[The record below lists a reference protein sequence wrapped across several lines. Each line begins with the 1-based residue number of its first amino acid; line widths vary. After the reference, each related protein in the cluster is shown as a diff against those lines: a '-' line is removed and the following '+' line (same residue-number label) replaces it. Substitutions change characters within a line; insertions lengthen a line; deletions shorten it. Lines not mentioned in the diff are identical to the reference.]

1 MKNVITNLNNLKS
14 KVDKLDLDKLVPVP
28 LDFSN
33 LIDLVKS
40 DVAKKYVYNAKI
52 KNIEDK
58 ILDITILSTKSY
70 S

>member
-28 LDFSN
+28 LDFSY
-33 LIDLVKS
+33 LTDVVKS
-40 DVAKKYVYNAKI
+40 DIAKKYVYNAKI

>member
-33 LIDLVKS
+33 LTDVVKS
-40 DVAKKYVYNAKI
+40 DIAKKYVYNAKI

>member
-14 KVDKLDLDKLVPVP
+14 KVDKLDLDKLVPAP
-28 LDFSN
+28 LDFNN
-33 LIDLVKS
+33 LIDVVKS

>member
-33 LIDLVKS
+33 LIDVVKS

>member
-33 LIDLVKS
+33 LTDVVKG
-40 DVAKKYVYNAKI
+40 DIAKKYVYNAKI